1 MILLRGAAALLFAF
15 AFGSHLD
22 PCSKLGIRAEKPGE
36 NAPVSGSAVV
46 ASGAP
51 MSAEQVSIEE
61 AKKLCASGDCLTAHD
76 RIHIAFPPNAPFRQT
91 AEFKTIENQWAKAA
105 IDGAASDPDV
115 AARRKVL
122 EEVMASTVVDAPYK
136 TQARDTLAKLPA
148 GQAAN
153 TDPDASAA
161 DASSA
166 DAGDAKSKEKD
177 KDRGHRHRSRSR
189 EEK

>member
-1 MILLRGAAALLFAF
+1 MILLRGAAALLFTF

-22 PCSKLGIRAEKPGE
+22 PCSKLGIRAEKPAD
-36 NAPVSGSAVV
+36 NAAVSGSALV

-76 RIHIAFPPNAPFRQT
+76 RIQIALPPNAPFRQT

-105 IDGAASDPDV
+105 IEGAPSDPDV

-122 EEVMASTVVDAPYK
+122 EEVMASSVVDAPYK
-136 TQARDTLAKLPA
+136 TRARDTLAKLPA
-148 GQAAN
+148 SQA
-153 TDPDASAA
+153 TD
-161 DASSA
+161 A
-166 DAGDAKSKEKD
+166 DAGDASAGADAGDAAKSKE